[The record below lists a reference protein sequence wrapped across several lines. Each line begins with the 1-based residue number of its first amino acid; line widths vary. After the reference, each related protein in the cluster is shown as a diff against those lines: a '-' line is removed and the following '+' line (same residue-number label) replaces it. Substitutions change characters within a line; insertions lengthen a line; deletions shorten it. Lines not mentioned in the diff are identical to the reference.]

1 MKISLRK
8 ALEVSGLSEA
18 KILAGEEKLD
28 DVFIDSVTTIE
39 VTDDTIGDWIEENQL
54 CISAMYAIRDN
65 LEQQLNLVR
74 ILHERKCAGLI
85 ICHVGIWI
93 KELEKELV
101 ALCRELSLPLIKP
114 AKNINYLD
122 ILNPLICCLMED
134 RASEVSY
141 GGLDGEILDMVIR
154 GESLTNLFKK
164 ITEHYQCKATYLD
177 AYGNCLYSNEEWK
190 KVETEKSFIRQ
201 NFNQVF
207 ARLLQDK
214 YLEMEIQQGLP
225 PKLICLVQSKN
236 NIFGFLFL
244 DYLDQAQ
251 KDTLTQ
257 LAKTWNT
264 VCVLTTGRK
273 TRKLQIKEYYV
284 QEYVTDL
291 LVWNFRTEEEA
302 IMKGRE
308 AGFSL
313 EGKNLF
319 LIINLNE
326 ARNVETFDE
335 GSPYA
340 EQIKMHILPSVRE
353 ICNRVDSESVIHLRS
368 DQILILMEVKS
379 ETSEVYKRLE
389 EIRGKFMKYGVSVSI
404 GVSEFFARLPEIP
417 AAYNQA
423 VQAAI
428 MGRHYY
434 GENQIIAYESIYFL
448 QEIRKLGEREEAHN
462 YSRKMLAPLI
472 EYDERHNT
480 DFLETLVFLLKY
492 NGDVIRTA
500 REMHLHRNTVLY
512 RRKKMI
518 EMFGYSPFDMPW
530 QLNILVALGVINKL

>member
-1 MKISLRK
+1 
-8 ALEVSGLSEA
+8 
-18 KILAGEEKLD
+18 
-28 DVFIDSVTTIE
+28 
-39 VTDDTIGDWIEENQL
+39 
-54 CISAMYAIRDN
+54 
-65 LEQQLNLVR
+65 
-74 ILHERKCAGLI
+74 
-85 ICHVGIWI
+85 
-93 KELEKELV
+93 
-101 ALCRELSLPLIKP
+101 
-114 AKNINYLD
+114 
-122 ILNPLICCLMED
+122 MED

>member
-1 MKISLRK
+1 
-8 ALEVSGLSEA
+8 
-18 KILAGEEKLD
+18 
-28 DVFIDSVTTIE
+28 
-39 VTDDTIGDWIEENQL
+39 
-54 CISAMYAIRDN
+54 
-65 LEQQLNLVR
+65 
-74 ILHERKCAGLI
+74 
-85 ICHVGIWI
+85 
-93 KELEKELV
+93 
-101 ALCRELSLPLIKP
+101 
-114 AKNINYLD
+114 
-122 ILNPLICCLMED
+122 
-134 RASEVSY
+134 
-141 GGLDGEILDMVIR
+141 
-154 GESLTNLFKK
+154 
-164 ITEHYQCKATYLD
+164 
-177 AYGNCLYSNEEWK
+177 
-190 KVETEKSFIRQ
+190 
-201 NFNQVF
+201 
-207 ARLLQDK
+207 
-214 YLEMEIQQGLP
+214 MEIQQGLP

-251 KDTLTQ
+251 KDTLIQ

-264 VCVLTTGRK
+264 VCVLTTGK
-273 TRKLQIKEYYV
+273 QTRKLQIKEYYV

-302 IMKGRE
+302 VMKGRE

-313 EGKNLF
+313 EDKNLF

-326 ARNVETFDE
+326 ARNVETLDE
-335 GSPYA
+335 ESPYA

-353 ICNRVDSESVIHLRS
+353 ICNRVDPESVIHLRS

-404 GVSEFFARLPEIP
+404 GISEFFARLPEIP
-417 AAYNQA
+417 SAYNQA

-448 QEIRKLGEREEAHN
+448 QEIRKLGEREEALN
-462 YSRKMLAPLI
+462 YSRKMLEPLI